1 MEQTNLYTTTIAPMI
16 KGLRAL
22 KEILAK
28 AATHADTKKQPWA
41 TFEHALLGDH
51 MIFDQFPL
59 LRQIQITCDTAKG
72 AAGRLA
78 EVEVPKHED
87 NETTIAELITR
98 IDKTLAFVESIKE
111 DQIVGKEG
119 IKVTISYYPGKYM
132 TGFGYATEYAV
143 PNFYF
148 HLGTAYNLLRKNGVE
163 LGKNDF
169 LGSLPLKDLA

>member
-1 MEQTNLYTTTIAPMI
+1 MQNTNLYTTTVPPMI
-16 KGLRAL
+16 KGLKAL

-28 AATHADTKKQPWA
+28 AAAHADTKKLPWA
-41 TFEHALLGDH
+41 TYEHALLQDH

-59 LRQIQITCDTAKG
+59 VKQIQVTCDTAKG
-72 AAGRLA
+72 AAARLA
-78 EVEVPKHED
+78 EIEIPKHED
-87 NETTIAELITR
+87 TETTIPQLIER
-98 IDKTLAFVESIKE
+98 IDKTLAFVESVKE
-111 DQIVGKEG
+111 EQIVGKED
-119 IKVTISYYPGKYM
+119 IKVTISYFPGKYM

-169 LGSLPLKDLA
+169 LGSLPLKDM